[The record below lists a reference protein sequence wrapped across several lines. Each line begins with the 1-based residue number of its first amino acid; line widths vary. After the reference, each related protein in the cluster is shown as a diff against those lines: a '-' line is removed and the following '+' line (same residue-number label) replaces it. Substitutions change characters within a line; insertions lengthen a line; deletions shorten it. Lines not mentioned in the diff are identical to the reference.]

1 MTEFKLPQTISS
13 EEEMENFLSQPYESD
28 VEFLKSLKGD
38 ILILGAGG
46 KMGASLAWRIHRS
59 EQKAC
64 SSCRVLAVSRFSTPG
79 SKEWFEKRG
88 IETRACDLLDHNQVR
103 SLPRRAAR

>member
-1 MTEFKLPQTISS
+1 MNEFKLPQTISS
-13 EEEMENFLSQPYESD
+13 EEELENFLSQPYECD
-28 VEFLKSLKGD
+28 IEFLKSLKGD

-64 SSCRVLAVSRFSTPG
+64 SSCRVLAVSRFSSPG
-79 SKEWFEKRG
+79 SRDWFERRG
-88 IETRACDLLDHNQVR
+88 IEARACD
-103 SLPRRAAR
+103 